1 MLDRVAF
8 WIYIMIKHRNSV
20 NYNQIKRAKVQK
32 MKREELEK
40 KIGEFEKYLI
50 MEEYSSR
57 TVQKYVADVKQCLK
71 FKYEGEELDYT
82 FFLAFKKYLQC
93 DYQPASVN
101 SKICSVNKFLKWNGF
116 CELAMKTIRI
126 QKKTSL
132 ENMVT
137 REEYMQLLE
146 EAKVTGKYRDYLI
159 LRTITM
165 TGIRVGELR
174 YFTVE
179 AIQKKSIVIVNKG
192 KVRTIY
198 LSEELYK
205 LLQEYCINQNKES
218 GFIFEGQKNDRPLST
233 VAVWKIIKR
242 ISKKTKIN
250 EKKVYP
256 HAFRHLFAKMYM
268 KMIGNIA
275 ELADMLGHSNIEIT
289 RIYTLTTAD
298 EKRANVERL
307 GL

>member
-1 MLDRVAF
+1 
-8 WIYIMIKHRNSV
+8 MI
-20 NYNQIKRAKVQK
+20 
-32 MKREELEK
+32 REDLSK
-40 KIGEFEKYLI
+40 KLREFEQYLT
-50 MEEYSSR
+50 MEEHSPR
-57 TVQKYVADVKQCLK
+57 TVEKYVADVKQCLQLK
-71 FKYEGEELDYT
+71 FDEEELGHS
-82 FFLAFKKYLQC
+82 FFLRYKKYLQNQF
-93 DYQPASVN
+93 QPASVN
-101 SKICSVNKFLKWNGF
+101 SKICSVNKFLKWNGLS
-116 CELAMKTIRI
+116 ELTMKTIRI

-132 ENMVT
+132 ENIVT
-137 REEYMQLLE
+137 KEEYMQLLE
-146 EAKVTGKYRDYLI
+146 EAKATGKYRDYLI

-165 TGIRVGELR
+165 TGIRVGELK

-198 LSEELYK
+198 LADELYK
-205 LLQEYCINQNKES
+205 LLQEYCINQDKEG
-218 GFIFEGQKNDRPLST
+218 GFIFEGQKKNRPLST
-233 VAVWKIIKR
+233 VAVWKIFKR